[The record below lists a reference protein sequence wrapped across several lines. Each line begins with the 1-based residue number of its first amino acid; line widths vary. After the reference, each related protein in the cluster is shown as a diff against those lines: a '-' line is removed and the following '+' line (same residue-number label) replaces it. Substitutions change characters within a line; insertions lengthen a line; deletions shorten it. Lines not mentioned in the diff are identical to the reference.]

1 MRYNRQTQPGPAEPL
16 GHLMNRNTIGGLL
29 GLIVG
34 GVWLANNYRYFDEQG
49 FVAIGMPLILMV
61 AGVVYLVLGINKRGN
76 SS

>member
-1 MRYNRQTQPGPAEPL
+1 MPGPPNLAEPL

-34 GVWLANNYRYFDEQG
+34 GVWLANNYQYFDEQG

-61 AGVVYLVLGINKRGN
+61 AGIVYLVLGINRPRD

>member
-1 MRYNRQTQPGPAEPL
+1 MPGLPTPAEPL
-16 GHLMNRNTIGGLL
+16 GHSMNRNTIGGLL

-34 GVWLANNYRYFDEQG
+34 GVWLANNYQYFDEQG

-61 AGVVYLVLGINKRGN
+61 AGVVYLVLGIRKPRD